1 MGKYSKA
8 ILAFLLGVLG
18 TAQGLDITD
27 GFPASEILTS
37 LVTGLIAGG
46 AAWGV
51 PNKGYVD
58 LSKLTPEQRDQVNQ
72 FLNLR

>member
-1 MGKYSKA
+1 MGRYGKA
-8 ILAFLLGVLG
+8 IMAFLVGALG

-27 GFPASEILTS
+27 GFPVSEVLTS
-37 LVTGLIAGG
+37 LVTGLLAGG

-51 PNKGYVD
+51 PNAGFVD
-58 LSKLTPEQRDQVNQ
+58 LSKLTTEQRAQLNE